1 MKKSYFMRTLH
12 IDGCLLLTSFFLF
25 VSDYGFKVIG
35 VFLQN
40 QTDKNLI
47 EYTQFLYKYVM
58 IVYHGL
64 HQALAV
70 SVLITIAFI
79 IPEIIA
85 RIWKD
90 SIKNVVRSIWLSF
103 RIRNFLKIQAT
114 YEDKEGKIFKYN
126 RAIKKAIIDI
136 QNTSV
141 VFVVKLPNE
150 LGVHTMIFDNRVAMR
165 EEIANRLPEYSF
177 SDIQRVK
184 GYLRLEGTK
193 IR

>member
-1 MKKSYFMRTLH
+1 MRTLH
-12 IDGCLLLTSFFLF
+12 IDGWLLLTSFLLF

-58 IVYHGL
+58 IVYHVL
-64 HQALAV
+64 HQALVV

-90 SIKNVVRSIWLSF
+90 SIKNVFRSIWLSF
-103 RIRNFLKIQAT
+103 RIRNFLQIQAT
-114 YEDKEGKIFKYN
+114 YEDKEVKIFKYN

-136 QNTSV
+136 RNTSV

-165 EEIANRLPEYSF
+165 EEISNRLPEYSF

-184 GYLRLEGTK
+184 SYLRLEGTK